1 MRSDRPCPNN
11 GSEAGPRGR
20 GCSVAHVI
28 ILEDNLLLQSRM
40 MNILN
45 EAEFCETAS
54 CAATVADCTKLLQ
67 TQHADVLLA
76 DLHLPD
82 GSGCECIK
90 LFNRIN
96 PEGVSI
102 VISALS
108 DGESI
113 VQALEFGAIGYLH
126 KDDTSFQIIDAIKMA
141 MNGQSPM
148 SPSIAYALISRIQDS
163 NVPVTPPKAVNTSST
178 TLTKREL
185 EVLNM
190 IAKGLSYSETAR
202 YLDISAQTVPVH
214 IRNIYKKLQATN
226 RAEAVF
232 EARAIGLIE

>member
-1 MRSDRPCPNN
+1 MRREEPSPTNRLEG
-11 GSEAGPRGR
+11 GSSGR
-20 GCSVAHVI
+20 RYSVAHVV
-28 ILEDNLLLQSRM
+28 ILEDNLLLQARM
-40 MNILN
+40 VSILN
-45 EAEFCETAS
+45 EAEFCETTS

-82 GSGCECIK
+82 GSGRECIK
-90 LFNRIN
+90 LFNQIN
-96 PEGVSI
+96 PDGVSI

-141 MNGQSPM
+141 LNGQSPM
-148 SPSIAYALISRIQDS
+148 SPSIAYALISRIQDAS
-163 NVPVTPPKAVNTSST
+163 VPAAPQQVVVRSST

-190 IAKGLSYSETAR
+190 IAKGLSYSETAK